1 MGSVGRFSE
10 EFWNVEVGNF
20 GGWEII
26 SQRMKE
32 ANKIT
37 ANYIDLLKQVASAMD
52 TFGRAL
58 IKTARDSRLPDME
71 HGELKASL
79 LAARTSVEYWGQD
92 SVDAADA
99 ITTEVTQLSQYLTQA
114 KLICK
119 HAKEQAKQR
128 QQQVREGMRRVQQAQ
143 RESQKKLQEL
153 MDKETNKLRVD
164 SKPDAKPKELEK
176 ALQAGVRS
184 VEAAKEAELQHKDA
198 VNFHNAVLNEWCS
211 YAHSGFNTFQ
221 NKEEHRVR
229 LVRDSLWRIA
239 NICSLFA
246 VQLDQHQE
254 SIRTALIHVDVAKE
268 LSTWVAIHKT
278 LQTPPIPLVY
288 TPIARSSLNTPS
300 ASFSTSARSTLTEV
314 SEDSDSSG
322 RSSPIPL
329 YKARALY
336 QFSARNY
343 SACVVVLQSESE
355 VSLTEG
361 QSLVVMDVCN
371 AEWSLV
377 RTNTGVLAFVPSK
390 FITAAPVST

>member
-1 MGSVGRFSE
+1 MEQKEYQE
-10 EFWNVEVGNF
+10 ENVEVGNF

-176 ALQAGVRS
+176 
-184 VEAAKEAELQHKDA
+184 
-198 VNFHNAVLNEWCS
+198 
-211 YAHSGFNTFQ
+211 

-377 RTNTGVLAFVPSK
+377 RTNTGVLGFVPSK